1 MNCFSE
7 ENQQEGFLRMPRIYV
22 NFPGLERIGI
32 ECGTAASKVD
42 ELRYNIQNI
51 HRQLDWDIRC
61 KSDISNTA
69 RYIERKLERYARAL
83 KAYQRFIE
91 ESLSLIHI

>member
-42 ELRYNIQNI
+42 ELFIVNLIGIFDANLIYPTQPGTLNENLSGMQ
-51 HRQLDWDIRC
+51 
-61 KSDISNTA
+61 
-69 RYIERKLERYARAL
+69 ER
-83 KAYQRFIE
+83 
-91 ESLSLIHI
+91 